1 VGCRTDFSSSKVTAW
16 TEMGTTKRQMNF
28 AEKSSVDMQ
37 LVTKTEARKKP
48 EFDMIWPQNDQLV
61 LSQ

>member
-1 VGCRTDFSSSKVTAW
+1 VTAW
-16 TEMGTTKRQMNF
+16 TELGTTKRQMNF
-28 AEKSSVDMQ
+28 AEKSSVDLQ